1 LGHLNWWP
9 FLFFGGIHMIE
20 EVLNTKFIRVESR
33 AEASMLDLNSEKRQ
47 EIIEKLAFGMAKY
60 MIENELINIEQK
72 IDIESKKTIVVA
84 EMIIM
89 TF

>member
-1 LGHLNWWP
+1 
-9 FLFFGGIHMIE
+9 
-20 EVLNTKFIRVESR
+20 
-33 AEASMLDLNSEKRQ
+33 LDLNSEKRQ

-84 EMIIM
+84 EMIVV
-89 TF
+89 TN

>member
-1 LGHLNWWP
+1 
-9 FLFFGGIHMIE
+9 MIE

-84 EMIIM
+84 EMIVV
-89 TF
+89 TN